1 MTMTSLEEL
10 SRLPL
15 NTGKVV
21 IGSRYV
27 RPERVREMSSTELR
41 VQRALLGKKLSLH
54 ERVREWLGH
63 AQA

>member
-1 MTMTSLEEL
+1 MRALEEL
-10 SRLPL
+10 SRTPL

-41 VQRALLGKKLSLH
+41 IQRALLGNKLSLT
-54 ERVREWLGH
+54 ERFRKWLGH